1 MSRLSD
7 YRVRW
12 LYRENGELQ
21 TKVVLYENQS
31 SSLSTM
37 VQECRRIAKE
47 NGWRLWDVVRLKDKS

>member
-37 VQECRRIAKE
+37 VKECRRIAKE